1 MYALVAKFPQILEES
16 VPDCGASLQSQVSPG
31 GTLSVNLRGGALFLP
46 SARFPGVDEPT
57 DERAEPIHLAAP
69 REPAMT
75 QDSRFPNLF
84 ILDHP
89 LIQHKLSHMR
99 DRDTSTRTFR
109 ELLREITLLMGYEIT
124 RNLPMTTRRITTPL
138 VEIDA
143 PVIAGKKLAI
153 VPVLRAGV
161 GMSDGLLE
169 LVPSARV
176 GHIGV
181 YRAED
186 HRPVEYLVRLPD
198 LEDRV
203 FILCDPMVATGYS
216 AVHAVDVLK
225 RRNVAAENIMF
236 LALVAAPEGVQVFQD
251 AHPDVKLFVASL
263 DSHLNEH
270 AYIVPGLGDA
280 GDRLFG
286 TKN

>member
-1 MYALVAKFPQILEES
+1 M
-16 VPDCGASLQSQVSPG
+16 
-31 GTLSVNLRGGALFLP
+31 R
-46 SARFPGVDEPT
+46 
-57 DERAEPIHLAAP
+57 
-69 REPAMT
+69 

-89 LIQHKLSHMR
+89 LIQHKLTHMR
-99 DRDTSTRTFR
+99 DRTTSTRTFR

-124 RNLPMTTRRITTPL
+124 RELPLTSRAIDTPL
-138 VEIDA
+138 SAMDA
-143 PVIAGKKLAI
+143 PVIAGKKLAV

-169 LVPSARV
+169 LIPSARV

-181 YRAED
+181 YRGSD
-186 HRPVEYLVRLPD
+186 HRPVEYLVKLPTHD
-198 LEDRV
+198 ART
-203 FILCDPMVATGYS
+203 FILCDPMIATGYS
-216 AVHAVDVLK
+216 ACHAVDVLK
-225 RRNVAAENIMF
+225 ARGVPGHAILF
-236 LALVAAPEGVQVFQD
+236 LALVAAPEGVTVMLE
-251 AHPDVKLFVASL
+251 HHGDVKLFVAAL
-263 DSHLNEH
+263 DLRLDEH

>member
-1 MYALVAKFPQILEES
+1 
-16 VPDCGASLQSQVSPG
+16 
-31 GTLSVNLRGGALFLP
+31 
-46 SARFPGVDEPT
+46 
-57 DERAEPIHLAAP
+57 
-69 REPAMT
+69 MT

-124 RNLPMTTRRITTPL
+124 RNLPMTTRRLTTPL

-153 VPVLRAGV
+153 VPVLRAGI

-186 HRPVEYLVRLPD
+186 HRPVEYLVRLP
-198 LEDRV
+198 EIGR
-203 FILCDPMVATGYS
+203 
-216 AVHAVDVLK
+216 
-225 RRNVAAENIMF
+225 
-236 LALVAAPEGVQVFQD
+236 
-251 AHPDVKLFVASL
+251 AHV
-263 DSHLNEH
+263 
-270 AYIVPGLGDA
+270 
-280 GDRLFG
+280 
-286 TKN
+286 

>member
-1 MYALVAKFPQILEES
+1 
-16 VPDCGASLQSQVSPG
+16 
-31 GTLSVNLRGGALFLP
+31 
-46 SARFPGVDEPT
+46 
-57 DERAEPIHLAAP
+57 
-69 REPAMT
+69 MT

-89 LIQHKLSHMR
+89 LIQHKLTHMR
-99 DRDTSTRTFR
+99 DKDTSTRTFR

-124 RNLPMTTRRITTPL
+124 RALPMTTRRVQTPL
-138 VEIDA
+138 VEVDA

-169 LVPSARV
+169 LIPSARV

-186 HRPVEYLVRLPD
+186 HRPVVYLVRLPD
-198 LEDRV
+198 LEDRT

-216 AVHAVDVLK
+216 AAHAIDVLK
-225 RRNVAAENIMF
+225 RRGVPGERILF
-236 LALVAAPEGVQVFQD
+236 LALVAAPEGVDVFQT
-251 AHPDVKLFVASL
+251 AHPDVKLDVASL

-286 TKN
+286 TKNYASGAHGRSPTPLAHAARPRRSPTPVALPQPRSHPRRRRRAASSRRRAKPDRSGVIKFRST